1 MTVLLGALVFLGRV
15 LLILVLVLLVL
26 AALLLVIPVGISFR
40 WTPAAGAVVQACIG
54 PVRRMLYPRRKK
66 KHKKTEDAPPQKSE
80 ADKAVPP
87 SGEKPVR
94 EPAEPVRPAAEPRPV
109 PPPEPHSEPRQT
121 AKDATLEPD
130 PEPSL
135 PPLEELPQDE
145 LEPDERDALLGVG
158 KVLFQTLYPHRARL
172 LRGVEVRKVT
182 IFWTVTGDD
191 AADTAVAY
199 GRRMALANNLLGLAR
214 QILTIRADSLRLE
227 PDFTGEMAEKRIFSC
242 QIQTRPYII
251 LLILFYLMR
260 RDEQGKTPLKLILD
274 QLGTLA

>member
-66 KHKKTEDAPPQKSE
+66 KHKKAEKAPTQKSG
-80 ADKAVPP
+80 ADNAVPP

-94 EPAEPVRPAAEPRPV
+94 QPAEPAQPAAETRPV
-109 PPPEPHSEPRQT
+109 PPEPHSEPRQA

-135 PPLEELPQDE
+135 PPLEDLPQDE
-145 LEPDERDALLGVG
+145 LEPDERDALLGAG

-172 LRGVEVRKVT
+172 LRGVELRKVT

-214 QILTIRADSLRLE
+214 QILTIRADSLRME

-242 QIQTRPYII
+242 QIRTRPYII

-260 RDEQGKTPLKLILD
+260 RDGQGKTPLNLILD